1 MKQTHFWLL
10 LGVLVL
16 IALANPITTQPS
28 SHAQDDAL
36 ACDTLIQQAIAEV
49 ANICSGIGRNEAC
62 YGNGPVSAVLRD
74 DSFFFEV
81 PGDIIPVEHIETLIT
96 RPANPEQG
104 EWGIVLMDIQ
114 ADLPDSSDGAVRLL
128 FYGGVTVNNQVAVN
142 APTSTCSL
150 TNSSA
155 NNINIRSGPA
165 TSFSA
170 VDILDQ
176 GASLS
181 ALGRNEDGSWLYTE
195 QGWVAAS
202 VVEADCEIA
211 DLTVTTGV
219 ATVVTAPMQ
228 AFTVQMSDKATCQA
242 APAGLLIQSPKGET
256 AKLVINNVELSVGS
270 TAYIS
275 LRHDNHRLTISN
287 LEGQVKV
294 TAATTTR
301 AVRPGNQTS
310 IRFNDEGQASRPTP
324 TQPIKGEALRLDFEI
339 LDEIIETDEFVD
351 LLAICYVEELGDY
364 DEDCLDNLFVDPYL
378 ICADPATGDI
388 DEDCLDDYLSDPFD
402 SCYDEDLGDYDEDC
416 LDDLFDDPYEAC
428 YDPTTDTYDDDCIDE
443 YDALYAECYDDA
455 TGEYDDD
462 CIDDLFDDGFDDDD
476 FDDDLDNDFDDD
488 DDNDDF
494 DNDDFNDDT
503 DDDDDDDDF

>member
-10 LGVLVL
+10 LGVLAL
-16 IALANPITTQPS
+16 IALANPIATQPS
-28 SHAQDDAL
+28 SHAQDDDTL
-36 ACDTLIQQAIAEV
+36 ACDALIQQAIAEV
-49 ANICSGIGRNEAC
+49 ASICSGIGRNEAC

-74 DSFFFEV
+74 GSFFFEV

-96 RPANPEQG
+96 RPADPEQG

-128 FYGGVTVNNQVAVN
+128 FYGGVTVNNQIAAN
-142 APTSTCSL
+142 ATVPTCTL
-150 TNSSA
+150 TNGSA

-202 VVEADCEIA
+202 VVEVDCELT
-211 DLTVTTGV
+211 DLAVTTGTD
-219 ATVVTAPMQ
+219 TVVTAPMQ

-301 AVRPGNQTS
+301 AVRPGNQTT

-351 LLAICYVEELGDY
+351 LLAICYDEE
-364 DEDCLDNLFVDPYL
+364 
-378 ICADPATGDI
+378 
-388 DEDCLDDYLSDPFD
+388 
-402 SCYDEDLGDYDEDC
+402 LGDYDEDC
-416 LDDLFDDPYEAC
+416 LDDLFDDPYETC
-428 YDPTTDTYDDDCIDE
+428 YDPATDTYDAECIDE

-455 TGEYDDD
+455 IGEYDDD
-462 CIDDLFDDGFDDDD
+462 CLDDLFDNGFDDDD
-476 FDDDLDNDFDDD
+476 FDDDTDDDVDDD
-488 DDNDDF
+488 DF
-494 DNDDFNDDT
+494 EDDT
-503 DDDDDDDDF
+503 DDDVDDDNFEDDTGDDDDDDF